1 MHANKRMQLEAGG
14 LQAFAATRMTA
25 VEDWLAVFLRERI
38 NGTEKRPEVALR
50 IDILLPMGGKQE
62 VAAWLEPKLLQD
74 AARVDLV
81 KVRAQHLRHGR
92 PRHERAL
99 RRAPG
104 GGEPAARVLGIGQV
118 HVRDHVD
125 DATIGLLWQAF
136 ILAAIARFH
145 MKDGDVQ
152 ALRRN
157 GRQARV
163 GVAQHEQSIRL
174 DLHHKFVRGID
185 DVANRGAQVVAHRV
199 HVDIRVVKREIAEE
213 DAVQRVVVVLPR
225 MREQAIEMPPALL
238 DDLGQAND
246 LRPRAHDDEELET
259 AVVFEGSFETT
270 CVEIHL
276 QSLRNYLPRVAYLLS
291 QVRTLF
297 YIVVVHLLQV
307 AMTILDK
314 VALLVTYEQV
324 AISEAVAH
332 FDKFVQGN
340 IDFLEHLLKRLA

>member
-1 MHANKRMQLEAGG
+1 MPPKSSTPGHIACSSLSRSEIVVPLVVNGEVRG
-14 LQAFAATRMTA
+14 
-25 VEDWLAVFLRERI
+25 VLA
-38 NGTEKRPEVALR
+38 
-50 IDILLPMGGKQE
+50 DILLPVGRKQE
-62 VAAWLEPKLLQD
+62 VTARLEPELAQD
-74 AARVDLV
+74 AARVDLAE
-81 KVRAQHLRHGR
+81 VRAQHLRHGR

-118 HVRDHVD
+118 HVRNHVD

-136 ILAAIARFH
+136 ILAAIACFH

-225 MREQAIEMPPALL
+225 MREQAVEMLAALL
-238 DDLGQAND
+238 DHRCQTDDLW
-246 LRPRAHDDEELET
+246 PRAHDDEELET
-259 AVVFEGSFETT
+259 AVDFESDSCRSIVSVHSGSFYSCATA
-270 CVEIHL
+270 VEVFM
-276 QSLRNYLPRVAYLLS
+276 RR
-291 QVRTLF
+291 
-297 YIVVVHLLQV
+297 
-307 AMTILDK
+307 
-314 VALLVTYEQV
+314 
-324 AISEAVAH
+324 
-332 FDKFVQGN
+332 
-340 IDFLEHLLKRLA
+340 